1 MVASMVSITTPLQF
15 NTGGTKLVIQDMID
29 QIFPK
34 LLPLVFTLGIYWLIQ
49 KKVNTNVLLLGI
61 IVFGLIMSAIGI
73 L

>member
-1 MVASMVSITTPLQF
+1 
-15 NTGGTKLVIQDMID
+15 MID

-61 IVFGLIMSAIGI
+61 IIFGLVFSAIGI